1 MNWQINRKVLGTRVR
16 LGVAYIPC
24 QKSAT
29 KHKVFCAGGA
39 LSLLEILMR
48 ITFILF
54 LLLLLCGPVASEAI
68 AQEAPVSAPASET
81 SAEANEIKSS
91 TEVLIKVLE
100 DPEKRQALIR
110 ELKGAEE
117 NAPEVVAEPSSG
129 DAANGV
135 DEPITTVLAQYS
147 SAIMADV
154 NASLEK
160 AAHTLAGLSRLF
172 KGEIKINADR
182 AIDSALNVLYIL
194 VSVTVVYWL
203 CQKVF
208 IRFSSRISAKY
219 ARRSWLFRSVVLILL
234 SALDVLTVFLAC
246 IVSVVLYL
254 VPFLIFDQEDY
265 LVDAALDAFWT
276 VGLARVALRFVF
288 APSRPELRLMPF
300 GNDYS
305 NYWYSKLYQ
314 LSIFVGFGLL
324 LIVPYVNIVTS
335 FVIGNALRFALLLV
349 ATLVLIGLIYR
360 QRDWVAQ
367 GIRSYARHMS
377 NSLVRQTVG
386 SFGVVW
392 HWLAMSYV
400 ASIFM
405 LWFTRPIDAVEI
417 AVRSTGLSILAIMVG
432 FLISLAITR
441 PIKSGI
447 RLPDAYKRRLPELEG
462 RLNAFLPGILKM
474 LRLVVFISTVL
485 VLLDVWGLTS
495 FTVWLASTEGS
506 AAFGRGLSALIVL
519 AVSFLVWL
527 AVMAWIDLRLRVRS
541 GHVVTA
547 RERTLFQLFR
557 NAFTM
562 VVLVMATLLALSEVG
577 INIGPLIAGAGVV
590 GLAISFGAQTLVKD
604 VITGAFI
611 QIENAIN
618 EGDVV
623 TVAGITG
630 TVERLTVRSV
640 RIRDIN
646 GTAHI
651 IPFSSVD
658 MVANFM
664 RDFSYHVAEIGVAY
678 DTDIGKAKAAME
690 EAFRRLRESD
700 AGSKIIG
707 DLEMHGVTMF
717 GDSAIN
723 VRARVKTLP
732 GEQFSLGRAYNEF
745 IKTVFDEEGI
755 EIPFPQVTYHMPAA
769 SAARKSLPM
778 DEPANDEGGSSPK
791 PD

>member
-1 MNWQINRKVLGTRVR
+1 MRFTFVL
-16 LGVAYIPC
+16 LA
-24 QKSAT
+24 
-29 KHKVFCAGGA
+29 
-39 LSLLEILMR
+39 
-48 ITFILF
+48 
-54 LLLLLCGPVASEAI
+54 LLLFCSPVAAQVVG
-68 AQEAPVSAPASET
+68 QEAPSTGSVTET
-81 SAEANEIKSS
+81 PAEANDVKTS

-100 DPEKRQALIR
+100 DPKKREALIR
-110 ELKGAEE
+110 ELKGAETP
-117 NAPEVVAEPSSG
+117 AGTAEPSG
-129 DAANGV
+129 DEASPVSDEVATGT

-147 SAIMADV
+147 SAVMADV

-160 AAHTLAGLSRLF
+160 AAHTLSGLSRLF

-194 VSVTVVYWL
+194 VSVTIIYWL

-208 IRFSSRISAKY
+208 MRFSSRISAKY

-234 SALDVLTVFLAC
+234 SALDALTVFLAC

-288 APSRPELRLMPF
+288 APARPELRLMPF

-314 LSIFVGFGLL
+314 LSVFVGFGLL
-324 LIVPYVNIVTS
+324 LVVPYVNIVTS
-335 FVIGNALRFALLLV
+335 FVIGNALRFALLFV
-349 ATLVLIGLIYR
+349 ATLMLVGLIYQ
-360 QRDWVAQ
+360 QREWVAK
-367 GIRSYARHMS
+367 GIRSYAKHMT
-377 NSLVRQTVG
+377 NSLVQQTVA
-386 SFGVVW
+386 SLGVVW
-392 HWLAMSYV
+392 HWLAMTYV

-432 FLISLAITR
+432 FLISLAITK

-447 RLPDAYKRRLPELEG
+447 RLPDTYKRRLPELEG
-462 RLNAFLPGILKM
+462 RINAFLPGILRM
-474 LRLVVFISTVL
+474 LRFVVFIFTVL
-485 VLLDVWGLTS
+485 VLLDVWGITS

-745 IKTVFDEEGI
+745 IKAVFDEEGI

-769 SAARKSLPM
+769 SVGKKSLPM
-778 DEPANDEGGSSPK
+778 DEPANDAGGSSSPK
-791 PD
+791 TD